1 MLTNSILHS
10 KCETANLIFK
20 RPHNIIINSEKPNY
34 KEPPIDISFFAYKRQ
49 NHFVEWLA
57 QFQAKEST
65 EIPEELMGEH
75 PPIDMFDDDTPIC
88 SPDCTCEACACSL
101 ENPEACEACQ

>member
-1 MLTNSILHS
+1 MATSRHQDY
-10 KCETANLIFK
+10 
-20 RPHNIIINSEKPNY
+20 P
-34 KEPPIDISFFAYKRQ
+34 
-49 NHFVEWLA
+49 
-57 QFQAKEST
+57 T

-101 ENPEACEACQ
+101 ENPEACEACQQVAIITMI

>member
-1 MLTNSILHS
+1 MATSRHQDY
-10 KCETANLIFK
+10 
-20 RPHNIIINSEKPNY
+20 P
-34 KEPPIDISFFAYKRQ
+34 
-49 NHFVEWLA
+49 
-57 QFQAKEST
+57 T

-101 ENPEACEACQ
+101 ESPEACEACQ